1 MLTGELQRSGSRG
14 SGTSGMGTSGSGT
27 RGELRSAST
36 ANSVFVTGLP
46 ALVCAEVAWTAK
58 QAHSKNTHLCNER
71 PKFSIEILFCCSGAS
86 SVHIELN
93 RSIAFA
99 TRAVFHHHRE
109 FVSTFRQAGLLNK
122 NAHL

>member
-1 MLTGELQRSGSRG
+1 MLTGERQRLGSKG
-14 SGTSGMGTSGSGT
+14 SDKN
-27 RGELRSAST
+27 ELAGVGKSTGVLAST

-46 ALVCAEVAWTAK
+46 ELLCAEAAWTAK
-58 QAHSKNTHLCNER
+58 QAHRKNAHHCSKR
-71 PKFSIEILFCCSGAS
+71 PKFSIEILFCCSGAP
-86 SVHIELN
+86 SVHIELD

>member
-1 MLTGELQRSGSRG
+1 MLTGERQRLGSKG
-14 SGTSGMGTSGSGT
+14 SDKN
-27 RGELRSAST
+27 ELTGVGKSTGLLAPT

-46 ALVCAEVAWTAK
+46 ALVCAEAAWTAK